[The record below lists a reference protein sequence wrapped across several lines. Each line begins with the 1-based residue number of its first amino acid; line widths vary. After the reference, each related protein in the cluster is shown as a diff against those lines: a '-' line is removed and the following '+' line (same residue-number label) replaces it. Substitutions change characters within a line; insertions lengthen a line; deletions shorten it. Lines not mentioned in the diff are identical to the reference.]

1 VRARIVTGGSHP
13 DDVARLAAELAS
25 RIAPWVD
32 EVPAGPAAGTE
43 AGSGP
48 GDGSAD
54 EVRVAAAGDSTDGPT
69 DDTAD
74 DDGPIVPV
82 APGTDPEAALADLA
96 EAIAA
101 PVPAGT
107 AVLLRTSG
115 STTGRGHVVALG
127 ARALIASARA
137 TLDRLGGPGTWVL
150 AVPAHHVAGLQ
161 ILTRSIVGGTT
172 PVVVDTSGGFT
183 PEALA
188 DGIEKAAEAGLPV
201 YVSLVPTQLVRVLAA
216 GPREVAAL
224 RSASAVLVGGA
235 ALATDVREAAASAG
249 IRVVRTYGMTETG
262 GGCVYDGRPLRG
274 VRVDLEPDGRVL
286 LGGPVLA
293 SGYLDDPELSA
304 ATFTGGRLRTT
315 DLGRLSPDGVLTVLG
330 RIDDALTTGGVT
342 IAPAAVEAQ
351 LAGVAGIAESVVVGV
366 PDAQWGELVVA
377 VVTAPGATGAAGAR
391 PRDTEPGDAEQLVA
405 DRPAAGEPGPGQTD
419 SSSPADRGP
428 ATDLLSAAREAC
440 RPLSAAHA
448 PRAVIVVDRL
458 PLRGPGKV
466 DRRGAAALAARAR
479 GAPSGEA
486 RTDVGQDG
494 EPRVRDVARH
504 GDAPLPPLR

>member
-188 DGIEKAAEAGLPV
+188 D
-201 YVSLVPTQLVRVLAA
+201 

-466 DRRGAAALAARAR
+466 DRRGAAALAARAL

>member
-1 VRARIVTGGSHP
+1 MTGGSHP
-13 DDVARLAAELAS
+13 DDVARLAAGLAT
-25 RIAPWVD
+25 RL
-32 EVPAGPAAGTE
+32 GAAG
-43 AGSGP
+43 S
-48 GDGSAD
+48 D
-54 EVRVAAAGDSTDGPT
+54 AA
-69 DDTAD
+69 
-74 DDGPIVPV
+74 PILPV
-82 APGTDPEAALADLA
+82 VPGTDPEAALADLA
-96 EAIAA
+96 EEIAA
-101 PVPAGT
+101 PVPEGT

-137 TLDRLGGPGTWVL
+137 TLEHLGGPGTWVL

-188 DGIEKAAEAGLPV
+188 DGIEKAAESGLPV

-216 GPREVAAL
+216 GAREVAAL
-224 RSASAVLVGGA
+224 ASASAVLVGGA

-249 IRVVRTYGMTETG
+249 IRVIRTYGMTETG

-274 VRVDLEPDGRVL
+274 VSVDLEPDGRVL

-304 ATFTGGRLRTT
+304 TTFTGGRLRTT
-315 DLGRLSPDGVLTVLG
+315 DLGRLSPDGTLTVLG

-366 PDAQWGELVVA
+366 PDPQWGELVVA
-377 VVTAPGATGAAGAR
+377 VVTAPGAAGIPGALLRDAGAPDADRSAAGA
-391 PRDTEPGDAEQLVA
+391 
-405 DRPAAGEPGPGQTD
+405 PGPGRP
-419 SSSPADRGP
+419 SSTSAAGDGP
-428 ATDLLSAAREAC
+428 APGLLAAAREAC

-448 PRAVIVVDRL
+448 PRAVVVVDRL

-466 DRRGAAALAARAR
+466 DRRGAAALAARALA
-479 GAPSGEA
+479 APRGEA
-486 RTDVGQDG
+486 STDVVQDG
-494 EPRVRDVARH
+494 GPRVRDVARH
-504 GDAPLPPLR
+504 GDAPLSPLR

>member
-1 VRARIVTGGSHP
+1 MTGGSHP
-13 DDVARLAAELAS
+13 DDVARLAAALAS
-25 RIAPWVD
+25 RLAPWID
-32 EVPAGPAAGTE
+32 EGPAG
-43 AGSGP
+43 
-48 GDGSAD
+48 
-54 EVRVAAAGDSTDGPT
+54 AAGDEPGDPDRGTTT
-69 DDTAD
+69 DDSTVGTPDGAAD
-74 DDGPIVPV
+74 DAAPIVPV
-82 APGTDPEAALADLA
+82 APGTDTEAALADLA
-96 EAIAA
+96 AEIAA

-137 TLDRLGGPGTWVL
+137 TLEHLGGPGTWVL

-201 YVSLVPTQLVRVLAA
+201 YVSLVPTQLVRILAA
-216 GPREVAAL
+216 GPRELAAL
-224 RSASAVLVGGA
+224 KSASAVLVGGA
-235 ALATDVREAAASAG
+235 ALATDVREAAANAG

-315 DLGRLSPDGVLTVLG
+315 DLGRLSPDGTLTVLG

-366 PDAQWGELVVA
+366 PDAQWGEMVVA
-377 VVTAPGATGAAGAR
+377 VVTAPGAAGDPDAL
-391 PRDTEPGDAEQLVA
+391 PRDAGPRDAEQS
-405 DRPAAGEPGPGQTD
+405 AAG
-419 SSSPADRGP
+419 
-428 ATDLLSAAREAC
+428 LLAAAREAC

-448 PRAVIVVDRL
+448 PRAVVVVDRL

-466 DRRGAAALAARAR
+466 DWRGAAALAARAL

-486 RTDVGQDG
+486 STDVGQDG
-494 EPRVRDVARH
+494 EPRVRDAARH